1 MWNLKS
7 PAIADD
13 LKTHHL
19 ITWRPKRSIHELQV
33 FKVIL
38 NKTFYLRHSTGY
50 PSSCSDYKSRKPSLQ
65 TGKYVIDPDG
75 KGGKAPFTVLCDM
88 NDKEGVGVTVISHD
102 SEKRTLVKGFEI
114 QGSYK
119 RNVKYTGASLT
130 QLADL
135 TRISTHCEQ
144 FIRYECRDSV
154 MFRQNVAWLVSRGGV
169 KMKYW
174 GGASPGSNK
183 CACGMNNTCAN
194 PKYGCNCD
202 MNDYS
207 IWRQDSG
214 LLTHKPDLPVSQL
227 RFGDTGYKN
236 TKGYHTL
243 GKLRCYGRKAC
254 SSNPCLNGGTC
265 IVLFEG
271 YNCSCAVGF
280 TGSRCEKGSFLSIV
294 FEIDRNALLGLTLT
308 CDTSV

>member
-1 MWNLKS
+1 
-7 PAIADD
+7 
-13 LKTHHL
+13 
-19 ITWRPKRSIHELQV
+19 
-33 FKVIL
+33 
-38 NKTFYLRHSTGY
+38 
-50 PSSCSDYKSRKPSLQ
+50 
-65 TGKYVIDPDG
+65 
-75 KGGKAPFTVLCDM
+75 M

-102 SEKRTLVKGFEI
+102 SEKRTLVKGFERP
-114 QGSYK
+114 GSYK

-135 TRISTHCEQ
+135 TRISSHCEQ
-144 FIRYECRDSV
+144 FIRYDCYGSILLRGDY
-154 MFRQNVAWLVSRGGV
+154 AWLVSRDGV
-169 KMKYW
+169 KMRYW
-174 GGASPGSNK
+174 GGTPPGSDK
-183 CACGMNNTCAN
+183 CACGMKERCAN
-194 PKYGCNCD
+194 PIYECD
-202 MNDYS
+202 CDKGDAV
-207 IWRQDSG
+207 WRQDSG

-227 RFGDTGYKN
+227 RFGDTGYRN

-294 FEIDRNALLGLTLT
+294 FEIDRNALFGVTLT